1 MINFFGTFMSKFF
14 NRAIL
19 GLFLFLG
26 LVITPHFSQSAG
38 GDSKPN
44 RSVIYLDQAWS
55 NKDRAFFYWAP
66 QGSALL
72 SYDIYLA
79 LEDVDS
85 KELFNSIK
93 SADKFGLLHDGID
106 PINNP
111 DGLPIG
117 IAKSVVVSG
126 KFKGDYAGLTC
137 AACHTGQIQY
147 KGREIRIDG
156 GFANRFDLY
165 LWLSTLSKSLDASLN
180 DPQKF
185 RTLYSRINLRTAT
198 SESDLRGR
206 LKVDAD
212 NVRAQITNSFV
223 VPFHPGPGRT
233 DAFGQE
239 NNTFVAVKTG
249 IPENTRPA
257 IAPVKPP
264 VLWNTPH
271 SAWVEYSG
279 IQDNPLIRNFSESL
293 GVFARFSLESNPSGK
308 VSYET
313 TTDIKTIIQIENL
326 LRRLAPPQW
335 PQAELGSLDPAKVTQ
350 GSKLFKQYC
359 QECHTSYPYRW
370 SAARKEGKR
379 FIENAMVPID
389 VMGTSKTHFQSVIFD
404 PKPTMLTR
412 HLAPYFDGKPIV
424 NSGEFFGVLEAPMIE
439 LALKNANITSKA
451 ELIDINGFTYF
462 GDEKKLAPP
471 INSIKAAPHD
481 GSWTKAPFLHN
492 GSVPNIYEL
501 LLPASERSKTFYV
514 GREFD
519 PVKLGIDTTGNSGKF
534 LMDTRLV
541 GNSNSGH
548 SFESKAGPGVIGPKL
563 TDSQRYAIIEYLK
576 SIPEVAGRV
585 TPFGGP
591 EKPTIA
597 SQDRTWF
604 NFKHPY

>member
-1 MINFFGTFMSKFF
+1 MRKIAYTST
-14 NRAIL
+14 L
-19 GLFLFLG
+19 GLFLL
-26 LVITPHFSQSAG
+26 LSLAMTSFSSQAAAI
-38 GDSKPN
+38 DSKSD
-44 RSVIYLDQAWS
+44 RSVIYLNQAWTD
-55 NKDRAFFYWAP
+55 KDRAFFYWAP

-79 LEDVDS
+79 LEDADS
-85 KELFNSIK
+85 KEFFNSIK

-106 PINNP
+106 PVNNP
-111 DGLPIG
+111 DSLPIG
-117 IAKSVVVSG
+117 IAKSVVASG
-126 KFKGDYAGLTC
+126 KYKGEYAGLTC
-137 AACHTGQIQY
+137 AACHTGQVQFR
-147 KGREIRIDG
+147 GRQIRIDG
-156 GFANRFDLY
+156 GFANRLDLY
-165 LWLSTLSKSLDASLN
+165 LWLSTLSKSLDVVLN

-185 RTLYSRINLRTAT
+185 KALHARINTRATT
-198 SESDLRGR
+198 SESDLKGR

-223 VPFHPGPGRT
+223 VPFNPGPGRT
-233 DAFGQE
+233 DAFIQE
-239 NNTFVAVKTG
+239 NNTFAAVKTG

-293 GVFARFSLESNPSGK
+293 GVFARYSLESNPSGK
-308 VSYET
+308 VSFET
-313 TTDIKTIIQIENL
+313 TTDIKSIIRIENL

-335 PQAELGSLDPAKVTQ
+335 PQSELGSLDVAKVAQ
-350 GSKLFKQYC
+350 GSRLFKKYC
-359 QECHTSYPYRW
+359 QECHATYPYRW
-370 SAARKEGKR
+370 GDARKEGKR

-389 VMGTSKTHFQSVIFD
+389 VIGTDKTHFQSVMFD
-404 PKPTMLTR
+404 PKPTLLTR

-424 NSGEFFGVLEAPMIE
+424 NVGEFFNAFEPTMIE
-439 LALKNANITSKA
+439 LALKNANITSKS

-462 GDEKKLAPP
+462 GGEKILKPP
-471 INSIKAAPHD
+471 VNSLKAAPRD
-481 GSWTKAPFLHN
+481 GSWTNAPFLHN

-501 LLPASERSKTFYV
+501 LLPASKRTKTFYV

-519 PVKLGIDTTGNSGKF
+519 PVKLGIDTSGKSGQY
-534 LMDTRLV
+534 LVDTRLV

-548 SFESKAGPGVIGPKL
+548 SFESKPGPGVIGPEL

-576 SIPEVAGRV
+576 SIPDTPGRV

-591 EKPTIA
+591 EKPDLA
-597 SQDRTWF
+597 SKDRSWY
-604 NFKHPY
+604 NSKHPY